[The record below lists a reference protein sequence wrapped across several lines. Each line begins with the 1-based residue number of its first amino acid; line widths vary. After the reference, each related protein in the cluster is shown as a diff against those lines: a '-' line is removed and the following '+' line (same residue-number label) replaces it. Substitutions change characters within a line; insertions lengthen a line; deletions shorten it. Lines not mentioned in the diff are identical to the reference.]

1 MGVLRRSSQLLFL
14 ALFGYLLIRTR
25 SPLPSALPVDL
36 FLRIDPLLGLVNMIS
51 SRTLVIKALPAFL
64 LLFSMAILGRF
75 FCGWVCPLGSIH
87 EFFHTLFVKRHHF
100 ARYQALDLKEPPFDK
115 LRTPLLIFILTAA
128 LFSASFVWLFD
139 PLATLTR
146 TFTMGLHS
154 GAPLAILLWAILL
167 AMVALNFI
175 RPRFWCRNLCPL
187 GSLLGL
193 LARFNV
199 FEREVSEECDHCLA
213 CQEACPVGMSLSRYL
228 KSECLQCRSCLRA
241 CPLDAIT
248 FKTRW
253 PQIFNPEDKFDLS
266 RRRFLA
272 SLGMG
277 ILGAVSVK
285 AGPLIGSKL
294 GLSSAAYRSQR
305 SIIRPPGALEEG
317 KFVTS
322 CARCGK
328 CVQVCPTGGLQPAL
342 LEAGIEGLL
351 SPRLIPRI
359 GPCQTDCLL
368 CGQVC
373 PSGAISEL
381 TAEEKRETQIGL
393 AGIDRHRC
401 LSWTEGITCLVCSQV
416 CPYEAIELLW
426 MNGGYHPTVKE
437 WLCVGCG
444 TCEHECPVEGPAAIT
459 VLATRG

>member
-1 MGVLRRSSQLLFL
+1 MRVLRRSSQLLFL

-25 SPLPSALPVDL
+25 YPLPSALPVDL
-36 FLRIDPLLGLVNMIS
+36 FLRTDPLLGLVNMIS

-64 LLFSMAILGRF
+64 LLSSTVILGRF
-75 FCGWVCPLGSIH
+75 FCGWICPLGSIH
-87 EFFHTLFVKRHHF
+87 EFFHILFAKRHRL
-100 ARYQALDLKEPPFDK
+100 ARYQTLDLKE
-115 LRTPLLIFILTAA
+115 PLLIFILTAA
-128 LFSASFVWLFD
+128 LLSTSFVWLFD

-154 GAPLAILLWAILL
+154 SALLAILLWAILL
-167 AMVALNFI
+167 AIVALNFI

-199 FEREVSEECDHCLA
+199 FQRGVSEECDHCLG
-213 CQEACPVGMSLSRYL
+213 CQETCPVEMSPSRYL
-228 KSECLQCRSCLRA
+228 RSECLQCRSCLRA
-241 CPLDAIT
+241 CPVEAIA
-248 FKTRW
+248 FETRW
-253 PQIFNPEDKFDLS
+253 SKIFNPEDKFDLS

-277 ILGAVSVK
+277 IAGAVSVK
-285 AGPLIGSKL
+285 AGRLVGVKE
-294 GLSSAAYRSQR
+294 R
-305 SIIRPPGALEEG
+305 SIIRPPGALEEE
-317 KFVTS
+317 KFVAS

-359 GPCQTDCLL
+359 GPCQADCLL
-368 CGQVC
+368 CGRVC

-381 TAEEKRETQIGL
+381 TAEEKRKTQIGL
-393 AGIDRHRC
+393 AGIDRQRC
-401 LSWTEGITCLVCSQV
+401 LSWTEGVTCLVCSQV
-416 CPYEAIELLW
+416 CPYEAIEFRW
-426 MNGGYHPTVKE
+426 TNGGYHPTVKE
-437 WLCVGCG
+437 WQCVGCG
-444 TCEHECPVEGPAAIT
+444 TCEYECPVEGRAAIT